1 MFSVV
6 TWRGRGRY
14 VLSGAPA
21 SEQMSAPT
29 MASSQLTHQQAGQ
42 SELSPIVSLILILD
56 GSLWPGSPVYPGYYD
71 SSQPW
76 QPWGLHQAPD
86 LQFPA
91 LTQAGRIFY

>member
-1 MFSVV
+1 M
-6 TWRGRGRY
+6 
-14 VLSGAPA
+14 LSGAPA

-91 LTQAGRIFY
+91 LTQAGRIFAF